1 MATEG
6 ASGEPGSGER
16 EDLAATAAKRE
27 FDVDNLSKPELRML
41 LSIMEGELEA
51 RDLVIEAL
59 RARRKE
65 VFIQERYGR
74 FNLSDPFLALQRD
87 FEAGAGDK
95 EKKPICMNPLSI
107 LEAVMAHCRKMQE
120 RMSAQLAAAEN
131 RQKKLEMEKSQLQSL
146 ELEHKKLS
154 ARLEEERGKNKHI
167 VLMLVKECKQLSG
180 RIVEEAQKL
189 EEVMSKFEEQKK
201 KAAEL
206 EESLAAEKQR
216 STQME
221 AQMEKQLSEFD
232 TEREQLRA
240 KLHREEAHTSDLRE
254 ERDKMIKMIEQ
265 LKKENE
271 SKANLSL
278 KNKDKNK
285 DRSLVSVSVET
296 EEPSSRTVACQTD
309 TVVMD
314 SSTENVKKLPLTVS
328 LKPSTVNPL
337 VSGNTKVN
345 VCANAALVKPVID
358 RQSSSSELVPPA
370 TPVLTQNQNRIE
382 ENGPS
387 TGSSPDLPSST
398 SPFPNSPSL
407 FGPAAPTAAAAQ
419 NASLTSSMHSLH
431 SPSANTTGH
440 PGLNPRIQAARFR
453 FQANANDQDQN
464 GNTTQSPP
472 SRDVSP
478 TSRDNL
484 VAKQVARNTVT
495 QVLSRFT
502 SPQSS
507 APSRPGTSHSV
518 EAGTYPPVGRPSLKT
533 PSVSRIDRGNP
544 PPIPPKKPGLSQTP
558 SPPHPQLKVLMDS
571 SRSPNTGAKTDSKT
585 VTSPLSSSPQ
595 GIRVINEEIISKSSP
610 QLPPKPAIDLSV
622 APAGCAIPAIA
633 SSQVGAWPS
642 HFPGLNQPACSENS
656 FVIPATIACSSS
668 INPVSSS
675 SCRPCDSD
683 SLLVTA
689 SGWSSSLTPLL
700 TSGGPVPLGGR
711 PTLLHQAAAQGNVTL
726 LSMLLNEEGL
736 DINYSCEDGYSA
748 LYSAATNGHTDC
760 VRLLLTAEAQVDATD
775 KNGFT
780 PLCSAVAQGHVKCAE
795 LLIMYQANINHA
807 AERGQTPLY
816 LACKNGNND
825 CIKLLLEGGAD
836 RTLKTSD
843 GWSPVHAAVDSGNVD
858 SLKLLMYYGKPNNGN
873 SLTAAEADADYFDL
887 EKREDNYSN
896 RVKPVISADLIN
908 HADKEGWTAAHI
920 AASKG
925 FKNCLEILCSHG
937 GLEAERKDKCNRT
950 LHDVATDDCKH
961 LLENLNALNVPV
973 RISVSGIEPAHCSTE
988 EFDTENTICALNIRK
1003 QTSWDDFSK
1012 AVSQAVTNHFQ
1023 AIASDGWR
1031 SLEDLS
1037 FNSAAESNIGLSA
1050 SSILSVKL
1058 GNIPW
1063 STGQNFPQ
1071 PPWDFLKKN
1080 RAEHITVFLFGP
1092 QEGCLNSVTYASMI
1106 HLQTLQNYLR
1116 LVEQYRNVI
1125 FHGPEGSLQDY
1136 IAYQIAACLKQKQVT
1151 AGSSC
1156 EIIKVEVDAGF
1167 SKEQLAELFISSAC
1181 LIPVKQPPVSKTTI
1195 VILENLERASLSEL
1209 LGDFLAPL
1217 ENRSSENPC
1226 TIQRASGV
1234 SGAFYFHENCFL
1246 LGTIAKCH
1254 LHGSDLLVQQHF
1266 RWVQLR
1272 WDGEPMHS
1280 LLQKFL
1286 RRKVINKFRGKMPPP
1301 CDPVC
1306 KIIDWILA
1314 VWHQLNSC
1322 LSRLGAPEALMGP
1335 KHFFSCPVV
1344 PGHGQATVK
1353 WMSKL
1358 WNAVIAPRVQETILS
1373 RASVKRPSVPGQT
1386 TAKKNP
1392 SQGQQAVV
1400 KAALSILLNKAV
1412 LHGCPLPRTEL
1423 DNYIADFKGGN
1434 FPLSMVSS
1442 YKNRSKKRGE
1452 NASWRKV
1459 STSPRKKSGHLS
1471 SQSWSKQE
1479 TNTEGIKPKTM
1490 LQTNCKKRASLATKS
1505 SEKDQLKTLNLEQR
1519 LSLGSDDEVDLVQE
1533 LQSMCSS
1540 KSEPDISKIAD
1551 SKDELSMF
1559 SNSQNSPVFSAS
1571 GTNSSKTTA
1580 QKGGMRPLSS
1590 SRTVESSNSKSKPEL
1605 GVSRVKSFL
1614 PVPRSKVTQPSQN
1627 TKKSSSSNTR
1637 QIEADNNIKE
1647 IWNLHKKEQIEK
1659 SNK

>member
-1 MATEG
+1 
-6 ASGEPGSGER
+6 
-16 EDLAATAAKRE
+16 E

-87 FEAGAGDK
+87 FEAGAADK

-120 RMSAQLAAAEN
+120 RMAAQLAAAEN
-131 RQKKLEMEKSQLQSL
+131 RQKKLEMEKSQLQNL

-154 ARLEEERGKNKHI
+154 ARLEEERGKNKHV

-180 RIVEEAQKL
+180 RIVEETQKL
-189 EEVMSKFEEQKK
+189 EEVMSKFEEEKK
-201 KAAEL
+201 KASEL
-206 EESLAAEKQR
+206 EESLAAEQQR

-240 KLHREEAHTSDLRE
+240 KLHREEAHTVDLRE

-265 LKKENE
+265 LKMENE

-278 KNKDKNK
+278 KNKDNK
-285 DRSLVSVSVET
+285 DRNLVSVSVET

-309 TVVMD
+309 TVMMD

-328 LKPSTVNPL
+328 VKPSTVNPQG
-337 VSGNTKVN
+337 SGNTKMN
-345 VCANAALVKPVID
+345 VCTNAAFAKPVID
-358 RQSSSSELVPPA
+358 RQSSSSELVPPT
-370 TPVLTQNQNRIE
+370 TPVLTQNQNKIE

-387 TGSSPDLPSST
+387 MESSPDFPSST
-398 SPFPNSPSL
+398 SPFSSSASL
-407 FGPAAPTAAAAQ
+407 CTPAASTAAAQ
-419 NASLTSSMHSLH
+419 NSSVNSTMHSLH

-440 PGLNPRIQAARFR
+440 PSLNPRIQAARFR

-507 APSRPGTSHSV
+507 TPSRPGTSHSV
-518 EAGTYPPVGRPSLKT
+518 EVGTYPPVGKTSLKT

-571 SRSPNTGAKTDSKT
+571 SRSPNTSAKTDSKT
-585 VTSPLSSSPQ
+585 MTSLLSSSPQ
-595 GIRVINEEIISKSSP
+595 GIRVINEEIIPKSSP

-642 HFPGLNQPACSENS
+642 HFPGLNQPACSESS
-656 FVIPATIACSSS
+656 FVIPTTIACSSS
-668 INPVSSS
+668 INPISAS

-726 LSMLLNEEGL
+726 LSMLLNEEEL

-760 VRLLLTAEAQVDATD
+760 VRLLLTAEAQVDAAD

-795 LLIMYQANINHA
+795 LLILYQADINHA

-816 LACKNGNND
+816 LACKNGSND

-836 RTLKTSD
+836 RTVKTSD
-843 GWSPVHAAVDSGNVD
+843 GWTPIHAAVDSGNVD
-858 SLKLLMYYGKPNNGN
+858 SLKLLMYYGEPNNGN
-873 SLTAAEADADYFDL
+873 SLTGAEPNLNYFDL
-887 EKREDNYSN
+887 EKREDIHSS
-896 RVKPVISADLIN
+896 RVKPVISADLLN

-925 FKNCLEILCSHG
+925 LKNCLEILCSHG

-961 LLENLNALNVPV
+961 LLENLNALSVPV
-973 RISVSGIEPAHCSTE
+973 RISVSGIEPAHCGAE
-988 EFDTENTICALNIRK
+988 EFDTESTICALNIRK

-1037 FNSAAESNIGLSA
+1037 FNSAAESNIGLGA

-1058 GNIPW
+1058 GNVSW
-1063 STGQNFPQ
+1063 STGQIFSQ
-1071 PPWDFLKKN
+1071 PPWDFLKNN
-1080 RAEHITVFLFGP
+1080 RAEHVTVFLFGP

-1116 LVEQYRNVI
+1116 LVEQYHNVI

-1136 IAYQIAACLKQKQVT
+1136 IAYQIAACIKQKQVA
-1151 AGSSC
+1151 AGTSC

-1181 LIPVKQPPVSKTTI
+1181 LVPVKQPPVSKTTI

-1226 TIQRASGV
+1226 TVQRANGA

-1272 WDGEPMHS
+1272 WDGEPMRG
-1280 LLQKFL
+1280 LLQRFL
-1286 RRKVINKFRGKMPPP
+1286 RRKVINKFRGKVPPP

-1322 LSRLGAPEALMGP
+1322 LSRLGAPEALLGP

-1344 PGHGQATVK
+1344 PGHHGQATVK

-1358 WNAVIAPRVQETILS
+1358 WNAVIAPRVQEAILS
-1373 RASVKRPSVPGQT
+1373 RASVKKTSVPGQAI
-1386 TAKKNP
+1386 AKKNP

-1412 LHGCPLPRTEL
+1412 LHGCPLPRTV
-1423 DNYIADFKGGN
+1423 IHCQSGGMN
-1434 FPLSMVSS
+1434 CFIPFLKFLQSITVVRMGGAWNTFSLLVTQF
-1442 YKNRSKKRGE
+1442 RT
-1452 NASWRKV
+1452 RK
-1459 STSPRKKSGHLS
+1459 STHNNTLI
-1471 SQSWSKQE
+1471 SQSLFG
-1479 TNTEGIKPKTM
+1479 TGIKSKTM
-1490 LQTNCKKRASLATKS
+1490 VQPNCKKRASLTTKS
-1505 SEKDQLKTLNLEQR
+1505 SEKDQLRTLNLEQR

-1551 SKDELSMF
+1551 SKDELLMF
-1559 SNSQNSPVFSAS
+1559 NNSQKSPVFSAS
-1571 GTNSSKTTA
+1571 GTKPNKATA
-1580 QKGGMRPLSS
+1580 QKDGMRPLSS
-1590 SRTVESSNSKSKPEL
+1590 SQTVESSNSKSKTEL

-1637 QIEADNNIKE
+1637 QIEADNHTKRE
-1647 IWNLHKKEQIEK
+1647 IWNLHKKEKIEK
-1659 SNK
+1659 NNK

>member
-6 ASGEPGSGER
+6 ASGEPGSGGR
-16 EDLAATAAKRE
+16 EDSAATAATRE

-41 LSIMEGELEA
+41 LSVMEGELEA

-131 RQKKLEMEKSQLQSL
+131 RQKKLEMEKCQLQNL

-154 ARLEEERGKNKHI
+154 ARLEEERGKNKHV

-189 EEVMSKFEEQKK
+189 EEVMSKFEEEKK
-201 KAAEL
+201 KATEL
-206 EESLAAEKQR
+206 EEFLAAEKQR

-240 KLHREEAHTSDLRE
+240 KLHKEETHTSDLRE

-271 SKANLSL
+271 NKANLSQ
-278 KNKDKNK
+278 KNS
-285 DRSLVSVSVET
+285 DRSLVSISVET
-296 EEPSSRTVACQTD
+296 EEPSSRTVACQTE
-309 TVVMD
+309 TVMMD
-314 SSTENVKKLPLTVS
+314 SSVENSKKLPLTVS
-328 LKPSTVNPL
+328 MKPSTVSPL
-337 VSGNTKVN
+337 VSGNTKMNVN
-345 VCANAALVKPVID
+345 SLCTPTTPTGTAQNSSL
-358 RQSSSSELVPPA
+358 SSS
-370 TPVLTQNQNRIE
+370 I
-382 ENGPS
+382 
-387 TGSSPDLPSST
+387 
-398 SPFPNSPSL
+398 
-407 FGPAAPTAAAAQ
+407 
-419 NASLTSSMHSLH
+419 HSLH

-440 PGLNPRIQAARFR
+440 PGLNPRVQAARFR

-484 VAKQVARNTVT
+484 VAKQAARNTVT
-495 QVLSRFT
+495 QALSRFT
-502 SPQSS
+502 GPQSS
-507 APSRPGTSHSV
+507 ASSRPGTSHSG
-518 EAGTYPPVGRPSLKT
+518 EAGTCPPVGKITLKT

-544 PPIPPKKPGLSQTP
+544 PPIPPKKPGLSQAP

-571 SRSPNTGAKTDSKT
+571 NRSPNTSAKTDNKT
-585 VTSPLSSSPQ
+585 MTSPLSSSPQ

-656 FVIPATIACSSS
+656 FVIPTTIACSSS
-668 INPVSSS
+668 INPVSAS

-760 VRLLLTAEAQVDATD
+760 VRLLLAAEAQVDAAD

-795 LLIMYQANINHA
+795 LLIMYQADINHA
-807 AERGQTPLY
+807 AERGQTPLF

-836 RTLKTSD
+836 RTVKTSD
-843 GWSPVHAAVDSGNVD
+843 GWSPIHAAVDSGNVE
-858 SLKLLMYYGKPNNGN
+858 SLKLLMYYGEPNNGN
-873 SLTAAEADADYFDL
+873 CLMDAEPNFDYFDL
-887 EKREDNYSN
+887 EKREDDYSS
-896 RVKPVISADLIN
+896 RVKPVVSADLIN

-973 RISVSGIEPAHCSTE
+973 RISVSGIEPVHCGAE
-988 EFDTENTICALNIRK
+988 EFDTICALNIRK

-1023 AIASDGWR
+1023 AITSDGWR

-1050 SSILSVKL
+1050 SSIFSVKL
-1058 GNIPW
+1058 GNITW
-1063 STGQNFPQ
+1063 STGQIFSQ
-1071 PPWDFLKKN
+1071 PPWDFLKNN

-1136 IAYQIAACLKQKQVT
+1136 IAYQIAACMKQKQVS
-1151 AGSSC
+1151 AGSTC
-1156 EIIKVEVDAGF
+1156 EIVKVEVDAGF
-1167 SKEQLAELFISSAC
+1167 SKEQLAELFISNAC
-1181 LIPVKQPPVSKTTI
+1181 LIPVKQPPVNKTTI

-1226 TIQRASGV
+1226 TIQRANGV

-1272 WDGEPMHS
+1272 WDGEPMRG
-1280 LLQKFL
+1280 LLQRIL
-1286 RRKVINKFRGKMPPP
+1286 RRKVINKFRGKVPPP

-1344 PGHGQATVK
+1344 PGHSQATVK

-1358 WNAVIAPRVQETILS
+1358 WNAVIAPRVQEAILS
-1373 RASVKRPSVPGQT
+1373 RASVKRPSVPGQAI
-1386 TAKKNP
+1386 AKKNP

-1412 LHGCPLPRTEL
+1412 LHGCPLPRPEL

-1434 FPLSMVSS
+1434 FPLSVASS
-1442 YKNRSKKRGE
+1442 YKNCSKKKGE

-1471 SQSWSKQE
+1471 SQSWNKQE
-1479 TNTEGIKPKTM
+1479 TNTE
-1490 LQTNCKKRASLATKS
+1490 
-1505 SEKDQLKTLNLEQR
+1505 EKDHLRTLNLEQR
-1519 LSLGSDDEVDLVQE
+1519 LSVGSDDEVDLVQE

-1551 SKDELSMF
+1551 SKDELLMF
-1559 SNSQNSPVFSAS
+1559 SNSQNIPVFSAS
-1571 GTNSSKTTA
+1571 GTNPNKTTV
-1580 QKGGMRPLSS
+1580 QKDGMRPLSS
-1590 SRTVESSNSKSKPEL
+1590 SRTVESSNSKSKTEL

-1627 TKKSSSSNTR
+1627 TKKK
-1637 QIEADNNIKE
+1637 Q
-1647 IWNLHKKEQIEK
+1647 QQ
-1659 SNK
+1659 

>member
-6 ASGEPGSGER
+6 ASGEPGSGGR
-16 EDLAATAAKRE
+16 EDSAATAAKRE

-131 RQKKLEMEKSQLQSL
+131 RQKKLEMEKSDLQNL

-154 ARLEEERGKNKHI
+154 ARLEEERGKNKHV

-189 EEVMSKFEEQKK
+189 EEVMSKFEEEKK
-201 KAAEL
+201 KATEL
-206 EESLAAEKQR
+206 EASLAAEKQR
-216 STQME
+216 NTQME

-314 SSTENVKKLPLTVS
+314 SSAENVKKLPLTVS
-328 LKPSTVNPL
+328 VKPSTVNPL
-337 VSGNTKVN
+337 VSGNTKMN
-345 VCANAALVKPVID
+345 VCADAAFAKPVID

-370 TPVLTQNQNRIE
+370 TPILTQNQNRIE

-398 SPFPNSPSL
+398 SPFSNSASL
-407 FGPAAPTAAAAQ
+407 CTPAAQ
-419 NASLTSSMHSLH
+419 NSLLPSSMHSLH
-431 SPSANTTGH
+431 SPSANSAGH

-453 FQANANDQDQN
+453 FQANADDQDQN

-502 SPQSS
+502 SPQSG
-507 APSRPGTSHSV
+507 APPRPGTSQSMD
-518 EAGTYPPVGRPSLKT
+518 AGTYPPVGRTSLKT
-533 PSVSRIDRGNP
+533 PNVSRIDRGNP

-558 SPPHPQLKVLMDS
+558 SAPHPQLKVLMDS
-571 SRSPNTGAKTDSKT
+571 SRSPNTSAKTDSKT
-585 VTSPLSSSPQ
+585 VTSPLSGSPQ

-633 SSQVGAWPS
+633 SPQVGAWPS

-656 FVIPATIACSSS
+656 FVIPTTIACSSS
-668 INPVSSS
+668 INPVSAS

-760 VRLLLTAEAQVDATD
+760 VRLLLTAKAQVDAAD

-795 LLIMYQANINHA
+795 LLIMYQADINHA

-825 CIKLLLEGGAD
+825 CIKLLLESGAD

-843 GWSPVHAAVDSGNVD
+843 GWSPIHAAVDSGNVD
-858 SLKLLMYYGKPNNGN
+858 SLKLLMYYREPNNGN
-873 SLTAAEADADYFDL
+873 SLTDPEPNLDYFDL
-887 EKREDNYSN
+887 EKREDNCSS

-908 HADKEGWTAAHI
+908 QADKEGWTAAHI

-925 FKNCLEILCSHG
+925 LKNCLEILCSHG

-973 RISVSGIEPAHCSTE
+973 RISVSGIEPAHCGAE

-1058 GNIPW
+1058 GNISW
-1063 STGQNFPQ
+1063 STGQIFSQ

-1136 IAYQIAACLKQKQVT
+1136 IAYQIAACMKQKQVA
-1151 AGSSC
+1151 AGSTC
-1156 EIIKVEVDAGF
+1156 EIIKVKVDAGF

-1181 LIPVKQPPVSKTTI
+1181 LVPVKEPPVRKTTI

-1217 ENRSSENPC
+1217 ENRSAENPC
-1226 TIQRASGV
+1226 TIQRANGV

-1272 WDGEPMHS
+1272 WDGEPMRG
-1280 LLQKFL
+1280 LLQRFL
-1286 RRKVINKFRGKMPPP
+1286 RRKVINKFRGKVPPP

-1358 WNAVIAPRVQETILS
+1358 WNAVIAPRVQEAILS
-1373 RASVKRPSVPGQT
+1373 RASVKRPSVPGQAI
-1386 TAKKNP
+1386 AKKTP

-1434 FPLSMVSS
+1434 FPLSVVSS
-1442 YKNRSKKRGE
+1442 YKNCSKKRGE

-1459 STSPRKKSGHLS
+1459 STSPRKKAGHLS
-1471 SQSWSKQE
+1471 SQSWNKQE
-1479 TNTEGIKPKTM
+1479 TNTEGIKSKTM
-1490 LQTNCKKRASLATKS
+1490 LQPNCKKRASLATKS
-1505 SEKDQLKTLNLEQR
+1505 SEKDQLRTLNLEQR

-1551 SKDELSMF
+1551 AKNELLMF
-1559 SNSQNSPVFSAS
+1559 NNSQNNPVFSAT
-1571 GTNSSKTTA
+1571 GTNPSKTTA
-1580 QKGGMRPLSS
+1580 QKDGMCPLSS
-1590 SRTVESSNSKSKPEL
+1590 NQTVESTNSKSKTEL

-1614 PVPRSKVTQPSQN
+1614 PVPRSKVMQPSQN
-1627 TKKSSSSNTR
+1627 SKKSSSSNTR
-1637 QIEADNNIKE
+1637 QIEADNNTKRE

>member
-6 ASGEPGSGER
+6 ASGEPGSGGR
-16 EDLAATAAKRE
+16 EDSAATAATRE
-27 FDVDNLSKPELRML
+27 FDVDNLSKAELRML
-41 LSIMEGELEA
+41 LSVMEGELEA

-154 ARLEEERGKNKHI
+154 ARLEEERGKNKHV

-189 EEVMSKFEEQKK
+189 EEVMSKFEEEKK
-201 KAAEL
+201 KATEL

-240 KLHREEAHTSDLRE
+240 KLHKEETHTSDLRE

-271 SKANLSL
+271 SKANLSQ
-278 KNKDKNK
+278 KNS

-296 EEPSSRTVACQTD
+296 EEPSSRTVACQTE
-309 TVVMD
+309 TVMMD
-314 SSTENVKKLPLTVS
+314 SSVENAKKLPLTAS
-328 LKPSTVNPL
+328 NKPSAVSPL
-337 VSGNTKVN
+337 VSGNSKMN
-345 VCANAALVKPVID
+345 VCANAAFVKPVID
-358 RQSSSSELVPPA
+358 RQSSSSELVLPT
-370 TPVLTQNQNRIE
+370 TPVLAQNQNRIE

-387 TGSSPDLPSST
+387 TGSSPDLSSST
-398 SPFPNSPSL
+398 SPFSNSNSL
-407 FGPAAPTAAAAQ
+407 CTPTTPTATAQ
-419 NASLTSSMHSLH
+419 NSSLSSSVHSLH

-440 PGLNPRIQAARFR
+440 PGLNPRVQAARFR
-453 FQANANDQDQN
+453 FQANTNDQDQN

-484 VAKQVARNTVT
+484 VAKQAARNTVT
-495 QVLSRFT
+495 QALSRFT

-507 APSRPGTSHSV
+507 AQSRPGTSHSV
-518 EAGTYPPVGRPSLKT
+518 DGGTYAPVGRMTLKT

-544 PPIPPKKPGLSQTP
+544 PPIPPKKPGLSQAP
-558 SPPHPQLKVLMDS
+558 SPPHPQLKVLMDNN
-571 SRSPNTGAKTDSKT
+571 RSPNTSAKTDKT
-585 VTSPLSSSPQ
+585 VTSALSSSQQ

-656 FVIPATIACSSS
+656 FVIPTTIACSSS
-668 INPVSSS
+668 INPVSAS

-736 DINYSCEDGYSA
+736 DVNYSCEDGYSA

-760 VRLLLTAEAQVDATD
+760 VRLLLAAEAQVDAAD

-780 PLCSAVAQGHVKCAE
+780 PLCSAVVQGHAKCAE
-795 LLIMYQANINHA
+795 LLIMYQADINHA

-836 RTLKTSD
+836 RTVKTSD
-843 GWSPVHAAVDSGNVD
+843 GWSPIHAAVDSGNVE
-858 SLKLLMYYGKPNNGN
+858 SLKLLMYYGEPNNGN
-873 SLTAAEADADYFDL
+873 CLMDAEPNLDYFDL
-887 EKREDNYSN
+887 EKREDDYSS
-896 RVKPVISADLIN
+896 RVKPVVSADLIN

-973 RISVSGIEPAHCSTE
+973 RISVSGIEPVHCGTE
-988 EFDTENTICALNIRK
+988 EFDTICALNIRK

-1023 AIASDGWR
+1023 AITSDGWR

-1050 SSILSVKL
+1050 SSIFSVKL
-1058 GNIPW
+1058 GNVSW
-1063 STGQNFPQ
+1063 STGQIFSQ
-1071 PPWDFLKKN
+1071 PPWDFLKNN
-1080 RAEHITVFLFGP
+1080 RAEHITVFLLGP

-1136 IAYQIAACLKQKQVT
+1136 IAYQIAACMKQKQVA
-1151 AGSSC
+1151 AGSTC
-1156 EIIKVEVDAGF
+1156 EIVKVEVDAGF
-1167 SKEQLAELFISSAC
+1167 SKEQLAELFISNAC
-1181 LIPVKQPPVSKTTI
+1181 LIPVKQPPVNKSTI

-1226 TIQRASGV
+1226 TLQRANGV

-1272 WDGEPMHS
+1272 WDGEPMRG
-1280 LLQKFL
+1280 LLQRIL
-1286 RRKVINKFRGKMPPP
+1286 RRKVISKFRGKVPPP

-1335 KHFFSCPVV
+1335 KHFFSCPVI
-1344 PGHGQATVK
+1344 PGHSQATVK

-1358 WNAVIAPRVQETILS
+1358 WNAVIAPRVQEAILS
-1373 RASVKRPSVPGQT
+1373 RASVKRPSLPGQAI
-1386 TAKKNP
+1386 AKKNP

-1412 LHGCPLPRTEL
+1412 LHGCPLPRPEL

-1434 FPLSMVSS
+1434 FPLSVASS
-1442 YKNRSKKRGE
+1442 YKNCSKKRGE

-1459 STSPRKKSGHLS
+1459 STSPRKKSG
-1471 SQSWSKQE
+1471 QSWNKQE
-1479 TNTEGIKPKTM
+1479 TNTEGIKSKTM
-1490 LQTNCKKRASLATKS
+1490 LQPNCKKRASLTTKS
-1505 SEKDQLKTLNLEQR
+1505 SGKEHLRTLNPEQR
-1519 LSLGSDDEVDLVQE
+1519 LSVGSDDEVDLVQE

-1551 SKDELSMF
+1551 SKDELLMF
-1559 SNSQNSPVFSAS
+1559 SNSQNIPVFSAS
-1571 GTNSSKTTA
+1571 GTNPKKTTA
-1580 QKGGMRPLSS
+1580 QKDGMRPLSS
-1590 SRTVESSNSKSKPEL
+1590 SRTVESSNSKSKTEL

-1627 TKKSSSSNTR
+1627 TKKK
-1637 QIEADNNIKE
+1637 Q
-1647 IWNLHKKEQIEK
+1647 QQ
-1659 SNK
+1659 

>member
-6 ASGEPGSGER
+6 ASGEPGSGGR
-16 EDLAATAAKRE
+16 EDSAATAATRE

-41 LSIMEGELEA
+41 LSVMEGELEA

-87 FEAGAGDK
+87 FETGAGDK

-131 RQKKLEMEKSQLQSL
+131 RQKKLEMEKSQLQNL

-154 ARLEEERGKNKHI
+154 ARLEEERGKNKHV

-189 EEVMSKFEEQKK
+189 EEVMSKFEEEKK
-201 KAAEL
+201 KATEL

-240 KLHREEAHTSDLRE
+240 KLHKEETHTSDLRE

-271 SKANLSL
+271 SKANLSQ
-278 KNKDKNK
+278 KNR
-285 DRSLVSVSVET
+285 DRNLVSVSVET
-296 EEPSSRTVACQTD
+296 EEPSSRTVACQTE
-309 TVVMD
+309 TVMMD
-314 SSTENVKKLPLTVS
+314 SSIENAKKLPLTVS
-328 LKPSTVNPL
+328 IKSPTVSPL
-337 VSGNTKVN
+337 VSGNSKMN
-345 VCANAALVKPVID
+345 VCANAAFVKPVID
-358 RQSSSSELVPPA
+358 RQSSSSELVPPT
-370 TPVLTQNQNRIE
+370 TPIFAQNQNRIE

-387 TGSSPDLPSST
+387 TGSSPDLSSSA
-398 SPFPNSPSL
+398 SPFSNSNSL
-407 FGPAAPTAAAAQ
+407 CTPTTPTATAQ
-419 NASLTSSMHSLH
+419 NSSLSSSIHSLH

-440 PGLNPRIQAARFR
+440 PGLNPRVQAARFR
-453 FQANANDQDQN
+453 FQANTNDQDQN

-484 VAKQVARNTVT
+484 AAKQAARNTVT

-507 APSRPGTSHSV
+507 TPSRLGTSHSV
-518 EAGTYPPVGRPSLKT
+518 DVGTYPPVGKMTLKT

-544 PPIPPKKPGLSQTP
+544 PPIPPKKPGLSQAP

-571 SRSPNTGAKTDSKT
+571 NRSPNTSAKTDNKT
-585 VTSPLSSSPQ
+585 MTSPLSSSPQ

-656 FVIPATIACSSS
+656 FVIPTTIACSSS
-668 INPVSSS
+668 INPVSAS

-760 VRLLLTAEAQVDATD
+760 VRLLLAAEAQVDAAD

-795 LLIMYQANINHA
+795 LLIMYQADINHA

-816 LACKNGNND
+816 LACKTGNND
-825 CIKLLLEGGAD
+825 CIKLLLEAGAD
-836 RTLKTSD
+836 RTIKTSD
-843 GWSPVHAAVDSGNVD
+843 GWSPIHAAVDSGNVE
-858 SLKLLMYYGKPNNGN
+858 SLKLLMYYGEPNNGN
-873 SLTAAEADADYFDL
+873 CLMDAESNLDYFDL
-887 EKREDNYSN
+887 EKREDDYSS
-896 RVKPVISADLIN
+896 RVKPVVSADLIN

-973 RISVSGIEPAHCSTE
+973 RISVSGIEPVHCGTE
-988 EFDTENTICALNIRK
+988 EFDTICALNIRK

-1012 AVSQAVTNHFQ
+1012 A
-1023 AIASDGWR
+1023 
-1031 SLEDLS
+1031 
-1037 FNSAAESNIGLSA
+1037 
-1050 SSILSVKL
+1050 
-1058 GNIPW
+1058 
-1063 STGQNFPQ
+1063 
-1071 PPWDFLKKN
+1071 
-1080 RAEHITVFLFGP
+1080 
-1092 QEGCLNSVTYASMI
+1092 
-1106 HLQTLQNYLR
+1106 
-1116 LVEQYRNVI
+1116 VEQYRNVI

-1136 IAYQIAACLKQKQVT
+1136 IAYQIAACMKQKQVA
-1151 AGSSC
+1151 AGSTC
-1156 EIIKVEVDAGF
+1156 EIVKVDVDAGF
-1167 SKEQLAELFISSAC
+1167 SKEQLAELFISNAC
-1181 LIPVKQPPVSKTTI
+1181 LIPVKQPPVNKTTI

-1226 TIQRASGV
+1226 TIQRANGV

-1272 WDGEPMHS
+1272 WDGEPMRG
-1280 LLQKFL
+1280 LLQRIL
-1286 RRKVINKFRGKMPPP
+1286 RRKVINKFRGKVPPP

-1344 PGHGQATVK
+1344 PGHSQATVK

-1358 WNAVIAPRVQETILS
+1358 WNAVIAPRVQEAILS
-1373 RASVKRPSVPGQT
+1373 RASVKRPSVPGQAI
-1386 TAKKNP
+1386 AKKNP

-1412 LHGCPLPRTEL
+1412 LHGCPLPRPGM
-1423 DNYIADFKGGN
+1423 K
-1434 FPLSMVSS
+1434 
-1442 YKNRSKKRGE
+1442 SKT
-1452 NASWRKV
+1452 V
-1459 STSPRKKSGHLS
+1459 
-1471 SQSWSKQE
+1471 
-1479 TNTEGIKPKTM
+1479 
-1490 LQTNCKKRASLATKS
+1490 LQPNCKKRASLTTKS
-1505 SEKDQLKTLNLEQR
+1505 SEKDHLRTLNLEQR
-1519 LSLGSDDEVDLVQE
+1519 LSVGSDDEVDLVQE

-1551 SKDELSMF
+1551 SKDELLMF
-1559 SNSQNSPVFSAS
+1559 SNTQNIPVFSAS
-1571 GTNSSKTTA
+1571 GTNATKKTA
-1580 QKGGMRPLSS
+1580 QKDGMRPLSS
-1590 SRTVESSNSKSKPEL
+1590 SRTVESSNSKSKTEL

-1627 TKKSSSSNTR
+1627 TKKK
-1637 QIEADNNIKE
+1637 Q
-1647 IWNLHKKEQIEK
+1647 QQ
-1659 SNK
+1659 

>member
-1 MATEG
+1 
-6 ASGEPGSGER
+6 
-16 EDLAATAAKRE
+16 
-27 FDVDNLSKPELRML
+27 
-41 LSIMEGELEA
+41 
-51 RDLVIEAL
+51 
-59 RARRKE
+59 ARRKE

-131 RQKKLEMEKSQLQSL
+131 RQKKLEMEKSQLQNL

-154 ARLEEERGKNKHI
+154 ARLEEERGKNKH
-167 VLMLVKECKQLSG
+167 VCKQLSG

-189 EEVMSKFEEQKK
+189 EEVMSKFEEEKK

-240 KLHREEAHTSDLRE
+240 KLHREEVHTSDLRE

-314 SSTENVKKLPLTVS
+314 SSPENVKKLPLTGSV
-328 LKPSTVNPL
+328 KPSTVNPL
-337 VSGNTKVN
+337 VSGNTKMN
-345 VCANAALVKPVID
+345 VCTNAAFVKPVID
-358 RQSSSSELVPPA
+358 RQSSSSDLVPPA
-370 TPVLTQNQNRIE
+370 TPDLTQNQNRIE

-398 SPFPNSPSL
+398 STFSNSTSL
-407 FGPAAPTAAAAQ
+407 CTPAAPTAAAQ
-419 NASLTSSMHSLH
+419 NSSLTSSMHSLH

-453 FQANANDQDQN
+453 FQGNANDQDQN

-507 APSRPGTSHSV
+507 APSRPGTSHSMEV
-518 EAGTYPPVGRPSLKT
+518 GTYPPVGRMSLKT

-571 SRSPNTGAKTDSKT
+571 SRSPNTSAKNDSKT

-656 FVIPATIACSSS
+656 FVIPTTIACSSS
-668 INPVSSS
+668 INPVSAS

-689 SGWSSSLTPLL
+689 SAPLV

-760 VRLLLTAEAQVDATD
+760 VRLLLTAEAQVDAAD

-795 LLIMYQANINHA
+795 LLIMYQADINHA

-825 CIKLLLEGGAD
+825 CIKLLLESGAD
-836 RTLKTSD
+836 RTVKTSD
-843 GWSPVHAAVDSGNVD
+843 GWSPIHAAVDSGNVD
-858 SLKLLMYYGKPNNGN
+858 SLKLLMYYGESNNRN
-873 SLTAAEADADYFDL
+873 SLTDAKPDLDYFDL
-887 EKREDNYSN
+887 AKREDNYSS

-961 LLENLNALNVPV
+961 LLENLNALTVPV
-973 RISVSGIEPAHCSTE
+973 RISVSGIEPAHCGTE

-1003 QTSWDDFSK
+1003 QTTWDDFSK

-1023 AIASDGWR
+1023 AITSDGWR

-1037 FNSAAESNIGLSA
+1037 FNSATESNIGLSA

-1058 GNIPW
+1058 GNISW
-1063 STGQNFPQ
+1063 STGQIFSQ
-1071 PPWDFLKKN
+1071 PPWDFLKNN
-1080 RAEHITVFLFGP
+1080 RAEHITVSLFGP

-1136 IAYQIAACLKQKQVT
+1136 IAYQIAACMKQKQVA
-1151 AGSSC
+1151 AGSTC

-1181 LIPVKQPPVSKTTI
+1181 LVPVKQPPVSKTTI
-1195 VILENLERASLSEL
+1195 VILENLERTSLSEL

-1226 TIQRASGV
+1226 TIQRANGA

-1272 WDGEPMHS
+1272 WDGEPMHG
-1280 LLQKFL
+1280 LLQRFL
-1286 RRKVINKFRGKMPPP
+1286 RRKVINKFRGKVPPP

-1344 PGHGQATVK
+1344 PGHGQVTVK

-1358 WNAVIAPRVQETILS
+1358 WNAVIAPRVQEAILS
-1373 RASVKRPSVPGQT
+1373 RASVKRPSVPGQAI
-1386 TAKKNP
+1386 AKKNP

-1412 LHGCPLPRTEL
+1412 LHGCPLPRTVL
-1423 DNYIADFKGGN
+1423 HCQSRAFKCLILFLKLPQNITVAIMGVNGSI
-1434 FPLSMVSS
+1434 FSLFITGF
-1442 YKNRSKKRGE
+1442 RI
-1452 NASWRKV
+1452 
-1459 STSPRKKSGHLS
+1459 KKSMHMDNTLI
-1471 SQSWSKQE
+1471 SQSLFHA
-1479 TNTEGIKPKTM
+1479 GIKSKTM
-1490 LQTNCKKRASLATKS
+1490 LQPNCKKRASLATKS
-1505 SEKDQLKTLNLEQR
+1505 SEKDQLRTLNLEQR

-1551 SKDELSMF
+1551 SKDELLMF
-1559 SNSQNSPVFSAS
+1559 NNSQNNPVFSAS
-1571 GTNSSKTTA
+1571 GTNPSKTTA
-1580 QKGGMRPLSS
+1580 QKDGMRPLSS
-1590 SRTVESSNSKSKPEL
+1590 SQTVESSNSKSKTEL

-1637 QIEADNNIKE
+1637 QIEADNNTKRE

-1659 SNK
+1659 HNK

>member
-1 MATEG
+1 
-6 ASGEPGSGER
+6 
-16 EDLAATAAKRE
+16 RE

-41 LSIMEGELEA
+41 LSVMEGELEA

-74 FNLSDPFLALQRD
+74 FNMSDPFLALQRD

-131 RQKKLEMEKSQLQSL
+131 KQKKCMTTRLLLYLNSLSISRPFKGERQSVCLVRKGNKTSLICQVLAENLVLGCMLKARQTHWQCEYLEAFPVQDDAAKTRM
-146 ELEHKKLS
+146 
-154 ARLEEERGKNKHI
+154 AER
-167 VLMLVKECKQLSG
+167 
-180 RIVEEAQKL
+180 
-189 EEVMSKFEEQKK
+189 
-201 KAAEL
+201 
-206 EESLAAEKQR
+206 
-216 STQME
+216 
-221 AQMEKQLSEFD
+221 
-232 TEREQLRA
+232 
-240 KLHREEAHTSDLRE
+240 
-254 ERDKMIKMIEQ
+254 RDKHWRQHKVRNYCCSCQEKFYYHIHNIYIGITSVLFHIL
-265 LKKENE
+265 LKKTEEKFTVRKPDEKWN
-271 SKANLSL
+271 
-278 KNKDKNK
+278 
-285 DRSLVSVSVET
+285 LVSVSVET
-296 EEPSSRTVACQTD
+296 DEPSSRTVACQTD

-314 SSTENVKKLPLTVS
+314 SSTDNVKKLPLTMSV
-328 LKPSTVNPL
+328 KPSTVSPL
-337 VSGNTKVN
+337 VSGNMKMN
-345 VCANAALVKPVID
+345 VCTSAALGKPAID
-358 RQSSSSELVPPA
+358 RQPSSSELVPPT
-370 TPVLTQNQNRIE
+370 TPILTQNQNRIE

-387 TGSSPDLPSST
+387 AGSSPDLSSST
-398 SPFPNSPSL
+398 SPFSNSSSL
-407 FGPAAPTAAAAQ
+407 CTPAVPTAAAQ
-419 NASLTSSMHSLH
+419 NSSLTSSMHNLH
-431 SPSANTTGH
+431 SPSANTAAH
-440 PGLNPRIQAARFR
+440 PGLNPRVQAARFR

-502 SPQSS
+502 SPQGS
-507 APSRPGTSHSV
+507 APPRPGTSHSV
-518 EAGTYPPVGRPSLKT
+518 EAGTYPPVGRMTLKT

-571 SRSPNTGAKTDSKT
+571 SRSPNTSTKTDSKP

-656 FVIPATIACSSS
+656 FVIPTTIACSSS
-668 INPVSSS
+668 INPVSAS

-711 PTLLHQAAAQGNVTL
+711 PTLLHQAASQGNVTL

-760 VRLLLTAEAQVDATD
+760 VRLLLTAGAQVDAAD

-795 LLIMYQANINHA
+795 LLIMYQADINHA

-816 LACKNGNND
+816 LACENGSND
-825 CIKLLLEGGAD
+825 CIKLLLDGGAD
-836 RTLKTSD
+836 RTVKTSD

-858 SLKLLMYYGKPNNGN
+858 SLKLLMYYGEPNNGN
-873 SLTAAEADADYFDL
+873 SLTDAEPNLDYCDL
-887 EKREDNYSN
+887 EKREDNFSSG
-896 RVKPVISADLIN
+896 VKPVISADLIN

-973 RISVSGIEPAHCSTE
+973 RISVSGIEPAHCGKE

-1003 QTSWDDFSK
+1003 QTSWEDFSK

-1023 AIASDGWR
+1023 VIASDGWR

-1037 FNSAAESNIGLSA
+1037 FSSAAESNIGLSA
-1050 SSILSVKL
+1050 NSILSVKL
-1058 GNIPW
+1058 GNISW
-1063 STGQNFPQ
+1063 STGQIFSQ

-1136 IAYQIAACLKQKQVT
+1136 IAYQIAACMKQKQLA
-1151 AGSSC
+1151 AGSTC
-1156 EIIKVEVDAGF
+1156 EIVKVEVDAGF
-1167 SKEQLAELFISSAC
+1167 SKEQLAELFINSAC
-1181 LIPVKQPPVSKTTI
+1181 LIPVKQPPASKTTI

-1217 ENRSSENPC
+1217 ENRSSDNAC
-1226 TIQRASGV
+1226 TIQRANGV

-1254 LHGSDLLVQQHF
+1254 LHGCDLLVQQHF

-1272 WDGEPMHS
+1272 WDGEPMRG
-1280 LLQKFL
+1280 LLQRFL
-1286 RRKVINKFRGKMPPP
+1286 RRKVINKFRGKVPPP

-1344 PGHGQATVK
+1344 PGHGHATVK

-1358 WNAVIAPRVQETILS
+1358 WNAVIAPRVQEAILS
-1373 RASVKRPSVPGQT
+1373 RASVKRPSVPGQAI
-1386 TAKKNP
+1386 AKKNP

-1434 FPLSMVSS
+1434 FPLSVVSS
-1442 YKNRSKKRGE
+1442 YKNCSKKRGE

-1471 SQSWSKQE
+1471 SQTWNKQE
-1479 TNTEGIKPKTM
+1479 TNTEGIKSKTM
-1490 LQTNCKKRASLATKS
+1490 LQPNCKKRASLTTKS
-1505 SEKDQLKTLNLEQR
+1505 SEKDQLKTLNLQQR

-1551 SKDELSMF
+1551 SKNELLMF
-1559 SNSQNSPVFSAS
+1559 NNSQKSPVFSAS
-1571 GTNSSKTTA
+1571 GTNPRKTAA
-1580 QKGGMRPLSS
+1580 QKDGMHPLSS
-1590 SRTVESSNSKSKPEL
+1590 SRTVESSNSKSKTEL

-1637 QIEADNNIKE
+1637 QIEADNNTKRE
-1647 IWNLHKKEQIEK
+1647 IWNLHKKEQIQK